1 MANVIP
7 TKGNLM
13 ILKRSLSLAR
23 LGFDLMDRKRNILVR
38 EMMQMIDVAGELQ
51 GKIDETFSSAYI
63 ALRDANISLG
73 QIGDLVQ
80 GVDVDES
87 VQVRF
92 RSVMGVELPVVTI
105 DDVEPENI
113 PYGLAFSNMALDNAY
128 LKFLQVKR
136 FICQLAEVETSIY
149 RLAVAI
155 KKTQKRA
162 NALQNIIIPNF
173 TRDVK
178 FIVEAL
184 EEKERE
190 EFVRLKVIKKTK

>member
-1 MANVIP
+1 MA
-7 TKGNLM
+7 
-13 ILKRSLSLAR
+13 LKRSLTLAH
-23 LGFDLMDRKRNILVR
+23 LGFDLMDRKRNILIR

-63 ALRDANISLG
+63 ALQDANITLG

-80 GVDVDES
+80 GVDIDTS
-87 VQVRF
+87 IQVRV
-92 RSVMGVELPVVTI
+92 RSVMGVEIPVVTI
-105 DDVEPENI
+105 DDVEPTNV
-113 PYGLAFSNMALDNAY
+113 PYGLAFSNMTLDLAY
-128 LKFLQVKR
+128 IKFLQLKKFVT
-136 FICQLAEVETSIY
+136 QLAEVETSIY

-173 TRDVK
+173 SADVK
-178 FIVEAL
+178 FIIEAL